1 MENAAFHDI
10 TDGDNGAYQAASG
23 WDACTGFGSPDGA
36 ALLKTLQQLTTPGMK
51 EVIPE
56 G

>member
-23 WDACTGFGSPDGA
+23 WDACTGFGSPNGT
-36 ALLKTLQQLTTPGMK
+36 ALLKTLQQIEPSHIKAALPQS
-51 EVIPE
+51 
-56 G
+56 